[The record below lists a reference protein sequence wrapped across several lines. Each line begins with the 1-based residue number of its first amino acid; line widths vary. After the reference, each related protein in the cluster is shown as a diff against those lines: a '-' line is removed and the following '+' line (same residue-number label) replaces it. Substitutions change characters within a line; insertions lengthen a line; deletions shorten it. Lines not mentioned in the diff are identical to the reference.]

1 MKIRLGSLLNDLN
14 ISLDTAKE
22 ILKKSEI
29 KGDRKEFTLNTVV
42 SEEEIQLISSYYQS
56 LREKNN
62 LKDKKKKN
70 KPKGGKK
77 PLNNHVTL
85 KKTMTSSRS
94 FDSCANYLIY
104 NQKKIEILEDI
115 KKELKRI
122 FGSEDGLFKL
132 PLFKTMVIKN
142 IKVSYKYHYYSLNGH
157 KVIIEHKCFATWLA
171 SIFSE
176 AVNQEKITKADYRQ
190 IYRKYLSEPIQS
202 TKKKYVKPKRRPWV
216 SVVSVPFGG
225 MNKKY

>member
-42 SEEEIQLISSYYQS
+42 SEEEMQMLSSYSHS
-56 LREKNN
+56 LSE
-62 LKDKKKKN
+62 KN
-70 KPKGGKK
+70 KPKAPKKINKPKGINK
-77 PLNNHVTL
+77 PLNHLVKPKNP
-85 KKTMTSSRS
+85 MTSGLS
-94 FDSCANYLIY
+94 FESCAAYFNL
-104 NQKKIEILEDI
+104 NQEKIEIFDDI

-122 FGSEDGLFKL
+122 YGNEVGVYKL
-132 PLFKTMVIKN
+132 PLFKTRVIKG
-142 IKVSYKYHYYSLNGH
+142 IKVSYKYHYYALNGR
-157 KVIIEHKCFATWLA
+157 KSLIEHRCVATWLA

-176 AVNQEKITKADYRQ
+176 AVNQEKISKADYRQ
-190 IYRKYLSEPIQS
+190 IYKTYLWKPIQS
-202 TKKKYVKPKRRPWV
+202 MKKKPAMPKRRAWV